1 MGAAAMTGGA
11 MLAGDV
17 LESCPAREWPAAV
30 QLARSEAWRIVR
42 HPIALAG
49 LVLNVGVIL
58 AVGSDGGRSAFSGVT
73 TGSTFYAG
81 VFTYFAA
88 NLVTTRERRSGADEL
103 LAPLPA
109 GPHARTIALCLAAL
123 GPALLNAALVTLAF
137 AVFATRDM
145 FIVTPSFW
153 HVAQGPLTVLGG
165 ALLGVMG
172 GRWAPYPGV
181 ALVVMVGMIAFN
193 VAVSNG
199 AEQYRSLGT
208 EVSWARWVPNNE
220 ADGWYGYYPGS
231 VAWHDAYLLA
241 LCGMAAAGTLLRTAT
256 ARLPVLVPGG
266 LLTAAMLAA
275 GWAQLP

>member
-1 MGAAAMTGGA
+1 MTGA
-11 MLAGDV
+11 LLASEA
-17 LESCPAREWPAAV
+17 LEPARAREWPAAL
-30 QLARSEAWRIVR
+30 QLAPREAWRIVR

-49 LVLNVGVIL
+49 LALNVGVIV

-73 TGSTFYAG
+73 TGSTFYSG

-88 NLVTTRERRSGADEL
+88 NLVATRERRSAVEEL

-123 GPALLNAALVTLAF
+123 GPALLNAALVTLTF
-137 AVFATRDM
+137 VVFAMRDL
-145 FIVTPSFW
+145 FFVTPSFW

-165 ALLGVMG
+165 ALLGVLV
-172 GRWAPYPGV
+172 GRWAPYPGA
-181 ALVVMVGMIAFN
+181 ALVVMVAMVAFN

-199 AEQYRSLGT
+199 DEQYRSLGT
-208 EVSWARWVPNNE
+208 EVSWARWGPDNE
-220 ADGWYGYYPGS
+220 TDGWYGYYPGS

-241 LCGMAAAGTLLRTAT
+241 LCGMAAAGALLRTVT
-256 ARLPVLVPGG
+256 ARLPVLVAGG